1 MIYLCSPFVFSLA
14 KNEHNFVFA
23 DDKREEYLG
32 LTKAPADMATEANL
46 ATYGLRCLKKG
57 VRNE

>member
-1 MIYLCSPFVFSLA
+1 MCSLA

-23 DDKREEYLG
+23 DDKRAEYLG

-57 VRNE
+57 MRHE